1 VCFGSHQTTF
11 VPLRTTSFSLPL
23 FSQKQTTS
31 NFQTKQAGSGKEVTR
46 NQSKTMENHLR
57 RAAYLNSNGCS
68 MLAVGENAKAFKAL
82 KGALQNVLQA
92 VMLYEDNPVAA
103 AASERPDTV
112 SRPVPRSRMDGA
124 SMKPSPEENDS
135 AYIYSKGLVFY
146 LTSNVTLLELA
157 FYASVIVFNLVLAF
171 QRRRKPLQERD
182 LNKLLALY
190 DLCLRL
196 IHEGSKA
203 KQYDS
208 CNLIVATLNNKAVV
222 HAELRDFTK
231 ARRVLYHVWDVMK
244 YPKRRPGLLE
254 QWEIEGIFL
263 NIYQLLVNSP
273 QTASAA

>member
-1 VCFGSHQTTF
+1 
-11 VPLRTTSFSLPL
+11 
-23 FSQKQTTS
+23 
-31 NFQTKQAGSGKEVTR
+31 
-46 NQSKTMENHLR
+46 MENHLR

-68 MLAVGENAKAFKAL
+68 MLAVGDNAKAFKTL
-82 KGALQNVLQA
+82 KEALQNVLQA
-92 VMLYEDNPVAA
+92 VMLYEDNPVASA
-103 AASERPDTV
+103 AERPDDDIV

-124 SMKPSPEENDS
+124 SMKPSPEENDR

-157 FYASVIVFNLVLAF
+157 FYASVIVFNLVLAL

-190 DLCLRL
+190 DLCLKL

-244 YPKRRPGLLE
+244 YPSRRPGLLE
-254 QWEIEGIFL
+254 PWEIEGIFL

-273 QTASAA
+273 KTASAA